1 MGKLSSVCIFMHDLQ
16 AFMYFRLA
24 VGPELKLMIRLHNKM
39 QVSSSNYGYQCWVN
53 NIFNPGHYSMEF
65 LVSLTYLLVGW
76 SASEGKG
83 EQGKIESA

>member
-53 NIFNPGHYSMEF
+53 DIFNPGHSIEF
-65 LVSLTYLLVGW
+65 LLTCKFNSLLVGE
-76 SASEGKG
+76 SVSQSVSE
-83 EQGKIESA
+83 